1 MTGTLTRAGIPLVL
15 TALIAA
21 PATAAIQTQEI
32 EYSVQGQTHTG
43 YMAWDDSLSGERP
56 GVLVVHEWWGHGE
69 FSRNQAEKLA
79 EEGYTALAL
88 DMYGEG
94 KHADH
99 PEQAKEFM
107 EQASSNMDLMQAR
120 FRTAMQQLQGHDT
133 VDPDQIAA
141 QGYCFGGAV
150 VLNMARL
157 GMDLEG
163 VVSFHGSLGS
173 PIEAE
178 SGEVDAAVRAYTG
191 GADQMVPAKQ
201 VSGFVQEMH
210 SADVDYALRSFPGVQ
225 HSFMNP
231 EADQYARDF
240 DMPVG
245 YDEHAAETAWEGTLR
260 FYDGIFD

>member
-1 MTGTLTRAGIPLVL
+1 MTHLLRNTLLGAA
-15 TALIAA
+15 ALGLSAA
-21 PATAAIQTQEI
+21 ATAELQTQSI
-32 EYSVQGQTHTG
+32 TYSVKGQEHTG
-43 YMAWDDSLSGERP
+43 YMAWDDSVNGERP
-56 GVLVVHEWWGHGE
+56 GVLVVHEWWGHDE

-79 EEGYTALAL
+79 KEGYTALAL

-99 PEQAKEFM
+99 PDQAQAFM
-107 EQASSNMDLMQAR
+107 KQANSDMDLMQAR
-120 FRTAMQQLQGHDT
+120 FRTAMTRLQDHNT
-133 VDPDQIAA
+133 VNPDQIAA

-157 GMDLEG
+157 GMDLDG

-173 PIEAE
+173 PVEAQ

-191 GADQMVPAKQ
+191 GADQFVPAKQ

-210 SADVDYALRSFPGVQ
+210 NADVDYALQSFPGVQ

-231 EADQYARDF
+231 EADTYADKF

-245 YDEHAAETAWEGTLR
+245 YDEQAAETAWQETLR
-260 FYDGIFD
+260 FYDGLFD

>member
-1 MTGTLTRAGIPLVL
+1 MTRLLRNTLLGAAALGLS
-15 TALIAA
+15 TA
-21 PATAAIQTQEI
+21 ATAELQTKTI
-32 EYSVQGQTHTG
+32 TYTIQGQDHTG
-43 YMAWDDSLSGERP
+43 YMAWDDSVSGERP
-56 GVLVVHEWWGHGE
+56 GILVVHEWWGHDE

-79 EEGYTALAL
+79 KEGYTALAL

-107 EQASSNMDLMQAR
+107 KQANSDMELMQAR
-120 FRTAMQQLQGHDT
+120 FRTAMKRLQDHDT
-133 VDPDQIAA
+133 VNPDRIAA

-157 GMDLEG
+157 GMDLDG

-178 SGEVDAAVRAYTG
+178 SGEVEAAVRAYTG
-191 GADQMVPAKQ
+191 GADQFVPAEQ

-210 SADVDYALRSFPGVQ
+210 NANVDYALRSFPGVQ

-231 EADQYARDF
+231 EADEYAKEF

-245 YDEHAAETAWEGTLR
+245 YDEDAAETAWARALR
-260 FYDGIFD
+260 FYDGLFD